1 MRLSKNFGLSTFPVF
16 RHFQTFDSQKYFENI
31 HWGPGIGT
39 STVTGPL
46 EHDSLSVQLAIRTF
60 DPSGLD
66 IRTCVKNIPE
76 FSKIDDI
83 CRKLTVIFQHF

>member
-1 MRLSKNFGLSTFPVF
+1 MVKSKYTGVPV
-16 RHFQTFDSQKYFENI
+16 SVLV
-31 HWGPGIGT
+31 PLP
-39 STVTGPL
+39 GPL